1 MVTVLSIE
9 SRFFFVM
16 TRLYLF
22 LLDTLSLFENKD
34 KEESSRSLATEAL
47 DLFEETEDLLLDE
60 KEDLLL
66 KET

>member
-1 MVTVLSIE
+1 ME

-47 DLFEETEDLLLDE
+47 DLFDETEDLLLDE
-60 KEDLLL
+60 TEDLLL